1 VGLGVV
7 IRDHLGKMWAA
18 KSQTRHGFL
27 DPSAAEARATRMA
40 VQLCIEMGIRQ
51 VQLEGDAMNVIA
63 AINAKGGDTVNG
75 AKLRGISIV
84 F

>member
-51 VQLEGDAMNVIA
+51 VQLEEDAMNVIA
-63 AINAKGGDTVNG
+63 AINAKGGDTG